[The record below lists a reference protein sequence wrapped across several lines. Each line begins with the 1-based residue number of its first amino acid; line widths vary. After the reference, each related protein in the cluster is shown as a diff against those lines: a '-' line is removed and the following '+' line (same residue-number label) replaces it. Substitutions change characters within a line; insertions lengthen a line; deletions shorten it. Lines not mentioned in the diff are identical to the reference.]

1 MAAARLLTEELSR
14 DKAAARGMLVRLVLA
29 GLTLGGLA
37 MAAQLATAALRQM
50 VAGDVRAA
58 AALRTSALGLPW
70 MAVSAVLRGFFL
82 ARRRV
87 EPNVL
92 SQLAEQTVRI
102 AAVVWALSR
111 TQAGRTAA
119 AVHWC
124 WLPPP

>member
-1 MAAARLLTEELSR
+1 M
-14 DKAAARGMLVRLVLA
+14 LA

-37 MAAQLATAALRQM
+37 MAAQLATADLAAKWWL
-50 VAGDVRAA
+50 GDVRAA

-92 SQLAEQTVRI
+92 SQLAEHVGLHSTVYCPGAVPAGK
-102 AAVVWALSR
+102 AAVKPK
-111 TQAGRTAA
+111 GAA
-119 AVHWC
+119 
-124 WLPPP
+124 

>member
-1 MAAARLLTEELSR
+1 M
-14 DKAAARGMLVRLVLA
+14 V
-29 GLTLGGLA
+29 
-37 MAAQLATAALRQM
+37 AQLATAGLAAKWWL
-50 VAGDVRAA
+50 GDVRAA

-111 TQAGRTAA
+111 TQGWPDGSRCALVLAATA
-119 AVHWC
+119 
-124 WLPPP
+124 